1 MINKIKEYFYKWLA
15 KDTRMITFTKYKVE
29 IEYTNDRIETI
40 TYDKYSRWSSSY
52 FIEFV
57 VLNNEKYIYIKNGV
71 ATPLHQIK
79 GIRAIPIDKREV
91 FDIYNI
97 SSWLTLE
104 EIEESNYKMRN
115 VIKYVKEDK

>member
-1 MINKIKEYFYKWLA
+1 MINKIKECFYKWLA
-15 KDTRMITFTKYKVE
+15 KDTQMITFTKYKVE
-29 IEYTNDRIETI
+29 IEYINDKIETI
-40 TYDKYSRWSSSY
+40 TYNKYSRWSNSY

-71 ATPLHQIK
+71 ARPLHQIK

-91 FDIYNI
+91 VDIYNI

-115 VIKYVKEDK
+115 VIKYVKGDE